1 MFLTCSLHI
10 LYIDPFLYLKVGKLL
25 RSKLTLLVTWWSYE
39 AVIQWLKKDLKLVL
53 SRVFCFRRNSR
64 NNTIFNFLFSKR
76 NAACWYFSKTFPNL
90 SFSQIIIFLLL
101 SLISIC
107 RFVIFKLS
115 VAVKQYNERNSD
127 YKQVLLWS
135 WFSPFLR
142 NLSR

>member
-25 RSKLTLLVTWWSYE
+25 RSKLTFLVTWWSYE
-39 AVIQWLKKDLKLVL
+39 VLIQWLKKDLKLVFSL
-53 SRVFCFRRNSR
+53 VFCFRRNSR
-64 NNTIFNFLFSKR
+64 NNTIFNFLFPKR
-76 NAACWYFSKTFPNL
+76 NTACRYFSKTFPNL

-115 VAVKQYNERNSD
+115 VAAKQYNERNSD
-127 YKQVLLWS
+127 YK
-135 WFSPFLR
+135 
-142 NLSR
+142 